1 VGQKR
6 LQKAVHDFSEEAA
19 SSSTG
24 SNVLVEWKPYQ
35 IDPGTKLTG
44 EPFEAYCERRWGNSD
59 LVLDPLRAT
68 GAPEGATFGNWQW
81 WPNTMKGHQWIL
93 YGKEKHNADT
103 SHANAIL
110 FRALY
115 EDGEN
120 LSETN
125 TLVNLA
131 AKEFPDWSSDAL
143 REYLDDNKGKKA
155 VQQEIQSSSQRFG
168 IKGVPFFIVGRD
180 DDESSSPNEK
190 PYAFSGAPT
199 SEGFLELFRELSEQK
214 YFE

>member
-44 EPFEAYCERRWGNSD
+44 EPFEAYCKRRWGNSD
-59 LVLDPLRAT
+59 WTNRLRAT
-68 GAPEGATFGNWQW
+68 GTPEGATFGNWQW
-81 WPNTMKGHQWIL
+81 WPNTLKGHQWIM

-115 EDGEN
+115 EHGEN
-120 LSETN
+120 LSETS

-131 AKEFPDWSSDAL
+131 AKEFPDWNSDDL
-143 REYLDDNKGKKA
+143 REYLDDNKGEKA
-155 VQQEIQSSSQRFG
+155 VQQEIESGRQRFG
-168 IKGVPFFIVGRD
+168 IKGVPFFIIGRD
-180 DDESSSPNEK
+180 EDESSSSPNEK
-190 PYAFSGAPT
+190 PYAFSGAQT
-199 SEGFLELFRELSEQK
+199 SATFVELFHELSEQK
-214 YFE
+214 